1 MLKHSHRRA
10 LKPPVAPPPPPPP
23 PPPPSPPPLP
33 FPFPLKTRGTGK
45 RIRGPE
51 DQRRRGWLCLLNSP
65 CTLILCEGR
74 IVERGE
80 RCRHILIINIEPL
93 FLIFSARPSPHH
105 TQCTA
110 RSGESARGR
119 YIIRIPNF
127 LFFFVFLPRHHS
139 SLALYKT
146 CCYLNP

>member
-93 FLIFSARPSPHH
+93 FLIFSARPSPH
-105 TQCTA
+105 Q
-110 RSGESARGR
+110 RSVLRGAGR
-119 YIIRIPNF
+119 APEAAI
-127 LFFFVFLPRHHS
+127 
-139 SLALYKT
+139 
-146 CCYLNP
+146 